1 MALID
6 AHHLGLGKT
15 GNEVWMRNVVAE
27 LCSHGTTHH
36 LAVTAGARA
45 SVPSRWPAD
54 RVHVVSA
61 NSMVRVAMDLPRLL
75 TRLKPESALFQYT
88 APPVPRTRFAL
99 LVHDLS
105 FEDPR
110 AREWLGLA
118 SATRLRVGVRASAK
132 RAACVLTPSEWARR
146 VLVERYRV
154 PEERVLVAGNA
165 VDPALLQALSR
176 SDSGSLGAL
185 DVLCVGTVLPRK
197 NLVVVADA
205 VRLLRTGGLDARLR
219 VVGPV
224 PRGGSSLVQEI
235 SAILDGAV
243 TFAGRVT
250 IAELAR
256 AYRESAVLAFPSWY
270 EGFGIPI
277 IEAMAAG
284 LPVVASTATCLPE
297 IAGDAATFAEPSD
310 VEAWVAALRFLLT
323 DAAARRDAIERGR
336 RRAAA
341 FRWDST
347 AAVVEKALAV
357 AAS

>member
-1 MALID
+1 
-6 AHHLGLGKT
+6 
-15 GNEVWMRNVVAE
+15 
-27 LCSHGTTHH
+27 
-36 LAVTAGARA
+36 
-45 SVPSRWPAD
+45 
-54 RVHVVSA
+54 
-61 NSMVRVAMDLPRLL
+61 MVRIAVDLPRLL
-75 TRLKPESALFQYT
+75 ARLKPESALFQYT
-88 APPVPRTRFAL
+88 APPMPRTRFAL

-118 SATRLRVGVRASAK
+118 SARRLRVGVRASAK
-132 RAACVLTPSEWARR
+132 RAVCVLTPTEWARQ

-176 SDSGSLGAL
+176 SDPQDSLGAL

-197 NLVVVADA
+197 NLVVVAEA

-224 PRGGSSLVQEI
+224 PRGGSSLVRKI

-243 TFAGRVT
+243 TFSGHVT

-297 IAGDAATFAEPSD
+297 VAGDAATFAEPSD

-323 DAAARRDAIERGR
+323 DADARRDAIERGR
-336 RRAAA
+336 LRAAA
-341 FRWDST
+341 YRWDST
-347 AAVVEKALAV
+347 AAVVEKALV
-357 AAS
+357 AAAS